1 MQSPKPGA
9 AAPWAPTG
17 CSAKANS
24 SGVGKGSPAKRA
36 SHPGHREPG
45 TPHFVSYIYTHTF
58 ILFSLIPGVE
68 VTVLS
73 SPWQLHSAE
82 KPQFSWAALLH
93 DSPAPWVLLHR
104 GWSTSCFLGTVFHNF
119 HQILPWWPFPSVDW
133 IQMLLS
139 FKGMLP
145 CLSLQHHQPSLL
157 FVNFKHQSVP
167 VSGQLATST
176 TFIPCKTKDSVRRVA
191 LLQCKQKQGV
201 CIAARRWH

>member
-1 MQSPKPGA
+1 M
-9 AAPWAPTG
+9 T
-17 CSAKANS
+17 
-24 SGVGKGSPAKRA
+24 
-36 SHPGHREPG
+36 
-45 TPHFVSYIYTHTF
+45 
-58 ILFSLIPGVE
+58 
-68 VTVLS
+68 
-73 SPWQLHSAE
+73 
-82 KPQFSWAALLH
+82 ALLH
-93 DSPAPWVLLHR
+93 ECCSTEDGALLASLEQFFIIFIKFYHDDL
-104 GWSTSCFLGTVFHNF
+104 FL
-119 HQILPWWPFPSVDW
+119 Q

-176 TFIPCKTKDSVRRVA
+176 TFIPCKTKDSVLRVA